1 MKDTALPGKYRKFLI
16 PALILVFF
24 LFSLAIRGIP
34 ALSTPPN
41 GFIPIYDSDTWYGL
55 RQVEVMVHAFPQY
68 NWFDPMTAYP
78 TGKVVDWGPLIRRLQ
93 QCSA

>member
-1 MKDTALPGKYRKFLI
+1 MKVIALLGKYRKFLI
-16 PALILVFF
+16 PGIVLLFF
-24 LFSLAIRGIP
+24 LFALAIRGIP

-68 NWFDPMTAYP
+68 NWFDPMTAYRP
-78 TGKVVDWGPLIRRLQ
+78 GRSLTGVLSIRRLQ